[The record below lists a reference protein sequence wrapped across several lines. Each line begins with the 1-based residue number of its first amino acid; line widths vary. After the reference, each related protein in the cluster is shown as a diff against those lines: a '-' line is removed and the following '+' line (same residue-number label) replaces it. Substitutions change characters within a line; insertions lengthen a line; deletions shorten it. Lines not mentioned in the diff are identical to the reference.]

1 MRSRF
6 FCVILSLFVG
16 VSVAQAEFIYLAI
29 GDSSAFGETN
39 RTQNPSNG
47 DRGYVAPL
55 ADYLG
60 SRFGQRPQVF
70 NFAINGET
78 TKSYSTGLVSD
89 RASTDGITLNT
100 RYQSYAPTYAISQK
114 QVVNNFI
121 AAQAGGTAPIKFVTV
136 QIGANDLSNT
146 AEMPNFLSLP
156 PLQQQQLVG
165 QTIQTAAANLAE
177 ILTEL
182 RTQLPNADIYVMGY
196 HNPYG
201 GSPSHPFYNLAAPA
215 VQGLNGAAEQVSMA
229 FGAKFVNFYP
239 VVEGR
244 EQELTLINTFPADLI
259 NYVHLNNAGYTEVSQ
274 TLISAASTSSQ
285 FPPSGGGNPVPAPPA
300 LILLAISG
308 LTLAGGKVCRRFRNA
323 A

>member
-1 MRSRF
+1 MRIRF
-6 FCVILSLFVG
+6 FGTMLALFVG
-16 VSVAQAEFIYLAI
+16 VSFAQADFTYLAI

-78 TKSYSTGLVSD
+78 TKSYFSGLVSD

-100 RYQSYAPTYAISQK
+100 RYQSYAPAYTISQQ
-114 QVVNNFI
+114 QVVSNFI
-121 AAQAGGTAPIKFVTV
+121 SAQAGGTAPIKFVTV

-146 AEMPNFLSLP
+146 AETPGFLSLP
-156 PLQQQQLVG
+156 PAQQQQLVG
-165 QTIQTAAANLAE
+165 QTIQTAAGNLVQ
-177 ILTEL
+177 ILTEI

-201 GSPSHPFYNLAAPA
+201 GSPSHPFYSLAAPA
-215 VQGLNGAAEQVSMA
+215 VRGLNGAAEQVSMA

-259 NYVHLNNAGYTEVSQ
+259 NYVHLNNAGYTEVSR
-274 TLISAASTSSQ
+274 TLIDAASTSNQ
-285 FPPSGGGNPVPAPPA
+285 FPPSGPGGANPVPAPPA

-308 LTLAGGKVCRRFRNA
+308 LTLAGGRACRRSRR
-323 A
+323 